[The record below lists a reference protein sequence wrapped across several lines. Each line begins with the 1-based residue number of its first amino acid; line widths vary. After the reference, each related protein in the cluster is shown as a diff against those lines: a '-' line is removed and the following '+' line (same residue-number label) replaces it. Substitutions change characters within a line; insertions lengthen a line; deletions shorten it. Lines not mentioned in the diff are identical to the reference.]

1 MAEFGAQ
8 DAQEQIHTLV
18 ERNTSM
24 MARAEK
30 DAYGRF
36 PGRYQRLLC
45 CLPMITGV
53 LKMIVDLGPC
63 DVEHPADLESVI
75 SNKQGGC
82 TMKEFL
88 EEYGGMVIICIV
100 GMAIVTALI
109 NSLNTITAL

>member
-1 MAEFGAQ
+1 M
-8 DAQEQIHTLV
+8 
-18 ERNTSM
+18 
-24 MARAEK
+24 
-30 DAYGRF
+30 
-36 PGRYQRLLC
+36 
-45 CLPMITGV
+45 
-53 LKMIVDLGPC
+53 
-63 DVEHPADLESVI
+63 EHPADLESVI